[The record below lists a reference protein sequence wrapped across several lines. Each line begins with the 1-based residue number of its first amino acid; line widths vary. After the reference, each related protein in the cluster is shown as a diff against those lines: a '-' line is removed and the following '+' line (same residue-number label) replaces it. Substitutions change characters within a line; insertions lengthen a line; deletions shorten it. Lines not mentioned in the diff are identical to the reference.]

1 MQGCEFAFKLIIS
14 DQSQIC
20 ILSPPCQV
28 PSGYFNC
35 WFGDPGE
42 PVVLLMELLQLVR
55 GMKFLAGP
63 WLMFNAFIFALLK

>member
-1 MQGCEFAFKLIIS
+1 MSGAF
-14 DQSQIC
+14 
-20 ILSPPCQV
+20 
-28 PSGYFNC
+28 